1 MKHKHIFWA
10 PSIALI
16 FPLLVLIGCNPSH
29 KSNGTLNT
37 APKDIF
43 AKRSLKV
50 KNILNARRN
59 LINQIKN
66 KVKTDLTLIKTHEKD
81 IIKESGTQ
89 LGIQC
94 AIFDEIHYQNVVHDA
109 SNKTYPIDKYK
120 IKLFHASLNY
130 NIIRLKWLGEI
141 LIQMQAPNTK
151 KGNKLYKAIINTGIE
166 YYQKPFEALINQ
178 INMEQDNLTLL
189 NVKQLT
195 NIINNLNTIESLRK
209 IWISF
214 VDNIINDYRTDTD
227 IKNNSIKLLEHIIT
241 KYTKIEDKINS
252 IKNIAHKT
260 NKILKTIKHNYYIN
274 Q

>member
-1 MKHKHIFWA
+1 MKHKHIFWV

-16 FPLLVLIGCNPSH
+16 FPLLVLIGCNPNH
-29 KSNGTLNT
+29 KSNDTLNT

-43 AKRSLKV
+43 AKRSLRV

-94 AIFDEIHYQNVVHDA
+94 AIFDEIHYQNVVHA

-166 YYQKPFEALINQ
+166 YYQKPFEALVNQ

-189 NVKQLT
+189 NAKQLT
-195 NIINNLNTIESLRK
+195 NIINNLNTIENLRK

-214 VDNIINDYRTDTD
+214 VDNTINDYRTDTD

-252 IKNIAHKT
+252 IKDIAHKT